1 MRVKVAQSCPTL
13 QPLGLYS
20 PWNSPGQNTG
30 VGSFSLLQG
39 IFPIQGSNP
48 GLPHCRQ
55 ILYQLS
61 HQGSPGIL
69 EWVVYPF
76 SSRSNLAR
84 NRTRVSGI
92 AAEFFT
98 SWATREAIDSKA
110 HGNHYLVLLTYL
122 HNSQVW
128 PNLFY
133 LSNLK
138 ILIYLTALDLSYST
152 RDLFIVA
159 CGVFSCGMWDLA
171 PWLGIEPR
179 PPALGAQTVSYGT
192 TREVPRTNL
201 F

>member
-1 MRVKVAQSCPTL
+1 MIIYIIYDLIFNNAAAAKSLQSFPTL
-13 QPLGLYS
+13 C
-20 PWNSPGQNTG
+20 
-30 VGSFSLLQG
+30 LQG

-48 GLPHCRQ
+48 GLLQCRW

-61 HQGSPGIL
+61 HKGSPRIL

-138 ILIYLTALDLSYST
+138 IFIWLHWILVTAHEIFLLWHVES
-152 RDLFIVA
+152 LVVA
-159 CGVFSCGMWDLA
+159 CG
-171 PWLGIEPR
+171 I
-179 PPALGAQTVSYGT
+179 
-192 TREVPRTNL
+192 
-201 F
+201 